1 MTATLVVGAVV
12 WAVIATAV
20 VAWVIATAVVG
31 SGRLPGLV
39 DVVRWFLSCW
49 LGRFLLIAAW
59 AGAGWHLF
67 CQRP

>member
-1 MTATLVVGAVV
+1 V
-12 WAVIATAV
+12 TAV
-20 VAWVIATAVVG
+20 VAGGIVWAMVAVGLVG
-31 SGRLPGLV
+31 WLVVTQVAGRRRLPTVASVG
-39 DVVRWFLSCW
+39 RWFLQCW